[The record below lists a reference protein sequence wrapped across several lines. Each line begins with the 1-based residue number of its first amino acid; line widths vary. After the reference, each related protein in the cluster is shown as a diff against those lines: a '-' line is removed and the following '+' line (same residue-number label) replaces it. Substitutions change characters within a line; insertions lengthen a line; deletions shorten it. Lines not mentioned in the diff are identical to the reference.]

1 MGVNMTFILTKDGK
15 LSGQVESLY
24 IDDIIIP
31 EQGLRDCYDDVEIR
45 EISDS
50 IKKNGLIHPI
60 MVRKI
65 QDHFEVV
72 AGCRRYYACKSLG
85 WKKIPSSIISLNDVE
100 TFELSL
106 VENLERKSLSPLE
119 EAKAFKKYICDK
131 EWGSVTKLASKIGKS
146 PSYITKRI
154 SLLNLPLDIQKKL
167 MDSRISPS
175 TAEELFPLGDSQKQS
190 KVAALIVERKLP
202 LKAVREIV
210 KDNLPHK
217 QKSEETVRT
226 NDIEKFDKTIQVL
239 RNAMD
244 KIVYFAIEEWEES
257 SYNKEMF
264 MQNKIIGKELL
275 LNTCK
280 LLNIEVEK
288 YTKIKRKFAKG
299 SLK

>member
-1 MGVNMTFILTKDGK
+1 MTFILTKDGK
-15 LSGQVESLY
+15 LSGHVESLY
-24 IDDIIIP
+24 IDDILIP

-210 KDNLPHK
+210 KGNLPHK
-217 QKSEETVRT
+217 QESEETVGT

>member
-1 MGVNMTFILTKDGK
+1 MTFILTKDGK

>member
-15 LSGQVESLY
+15 LSGHVESLY
-24 IDDIIIP
+24 IDDILIP

-210 KDNLPHK
+210 KGNLPHK
-217 QKSEETVRT
+217 QESEETVGT